1 MPAPAYRRI
10 SDLPETIPVFPLSG
24 ALLLPRWQL
33 PLNIFEPRYLN
44 MLDDAMAGDRMIGM
58 VQSVGGDRAI
68 PNLATIGCAG
78 RITSYSET
86 SDGRYLISLTGV
98 ARFKIF
104 EELDLRTPYRQVI
117 ADWTRFGDDLFE
129 PDVTDLP
136 SREMLVKT
144 LREYIDRNSMS
155 ADWSAVED
163 APIETLVNAL
173 CAGCPFPAMEKQ
185 ALLEA
190 ATLKDRC
197 ETLIALLEMDVPG
210 TGKDRMQ

>member
-10 SDLPETIPVFPLSG
+10 SDLPEIIPVFPLSG

-44 MLDDAMAGDRMIGM
+44 MLDDAMAGERMIGM
-58 VQSVGGDRAI
+58 VQTAGGDRAA
-68 PNLATIGCAG
+68 PHLADIGCAG
-78 RITSYSET
+78 RVTSFSET
-86 SDGRYLISLTGV
+86 SDGRYLITLSGI
-98 ARFKIF
+98 ARFRIDS
-104 EELDLRTPYRQVI
+104 ELPTTTPYRQVM
-117 ADWTRFGDDLFE
+117 ASWEEFATDLFD
-129 PDVTDLP
+129 PDIDDLP
-136 SREMLVKT
+136 SRENLMRSLK
-144 LREYIDRNSMS
+144 EYIARNSME

-197 ETLIALLEMDVPG
+197 EALMALLQMDFPS
-210 TGKDRMQ
+210 DRGSLQ

>member
-1 MPAPAYRRI
+1 MPAPAYRRV
-10 SDLPETIPVFPLSG
+10 SDLPEIIPVFPLSG

-44 MLDDAMAGDRMIGM
+44 MLDDAMSGERMIGM
-58 VQSVGGDRAI
+58 VQTVGGDRAHPDI
-68 PNLATIGCAG
+68 AQIGCAG
-78 RITSYSET
+78 RITSFSET
-86 SDGRYLISLTGV
+86 SDGRYLITLSGI
-98 ARFKIF
+98 ARFRIA
-104 EELDLRTPYRQVI
+104 EELQVKTPYRQVR
-117 ADWTRFGDDLFE
+117 ADWVDYADDLFE
-129 PDVTDLP
+129 PDVTALP
-136 SREMLVKT
+136 SRESLVQT
-144 LREYIDRNSMS
+144 LRNYIERNSMS

-173 CAGCPFPAMEKQ
+173 CAGCPFPSMEKQ

>member
-10 SDLPETIPVFPLSG
+10 SDLPEIIPVFPLSG

-44 MLDDAMAGDRMIGM
+44 MLDDAMAGERMIGM
-58 VQSVGGDRAI
+58 VQTVGGDRIA
-68 PNLATIGCAG
+68 PKLADVGCAG
-78 RITSYSET
+78 RVTTFSET
-86 SDGRYLISLTGV
+86 SDGRYLITLSGIS
-98 ARFKIF
+98 RFHIDS
-104 EELDLRTPYRQVI
+104 ELPATTPYRQVM
-117 ADWTRFGDDLFE
+117 ADWRNFEADLYDPE
-129 PDVTDLP
+129 TEDLP
-136 SREMLVKT
+136 SRDSLVRS
-144 LREYIDRNSMS
+144 LREYIDRNSMA

-197 ETLIALLEMDVPG
+197 EALMALLQMDFPSSG
-210 TGKDRMQ
+210 QGSMQ

>member
-1 MPAPAYRRI
+1 MPAPAYRRLT
-10 SDLPETIPVFPLSG
+10 DLPEIIPVFPLSG

-44 MLDDAMAGDRMIGM
+44 MLDDAMSGERMIGM
-58 VQSVGGDRAI
+58 VQTAGGERAN
-68 PNLATIGCAG
+68 PKLSNIGCAG
-78 RITSYSET
+78 RVTSFSET
-86 SDGRYLISLTGV
+86 SDGRYLITLSGI
-98 ARFKIF
+98 ARFKIDQ
-104 EELDLRTPYRQVI
+104 ELAATTPYRQVL
-117 ADWTRFGDDLFE
+117 ADWSAYEADLFE
-129 PDVTDLP
+129 PDVSALP
-136 SREMLVKT
+136 SREILVKT
-144 LREYIDRNSMS
+144 LRNYIDRNSMS

-173 CAGCPFPAMEKQ
+173 CAGCPFPTMEKQ

>member
-10 SDLPETIPVFPLSG
+10 TDLPEIIPVFPLSG

-44 MLDDAMAGDRMIGM
+44 MLDDAMAGERMIGM
-58 VQSVGGDRAI
+58 VQPVGGDKASPDI
-68 PNLATIGCAG
+68 AAVGCAG
-78 RITSYSET
+78 RVTSFSET
-86 SDGRYLISLTGV
+86 SDGRYLISLTGI
-98 ARFKIF
+98 ARFRVSQ
-104 EELDLRTPYRQVI
+104 ELPATTPYRQVM
-117 ADWTRFGDDLFE
+117 AEWDAFADDLFE
-129 PDVTDLP
+129 PDVSDLP
-136 SREMLVKT
+136 SRGSLIST
-144 LREYIDRNSMS
+144 LRDYIERNAMS
-155 ADWSAVED
+155 ADWSTVED
-163 APIETLVNAL
+163 APIETLINAL

-210 TGKDRMQ
+210 SGKDRMQ

>member
-44 MLDDAMAGDRMIGM
+44 MLDDAMAGDRLIGM
-58 VQSVGGDRAI
+58 VQPAGGDRAC
-68 PNLATIGCAG
+68 PNISNIGCAG
-78 RITSYSET
+78 RITSFSET
-86 SDGRYLISLTGV
+86 SDGRYLITLTGIARYRV
-98 ARFKIF
+98 AA
-104 EELDLRTPYRQVI
+104 ELDVTTPYRQAQ
-117 ADWTRFGDDLFE
+117 ADWSHFADDLFD
-129 PDVTDLP
+129 PDVTALP
-136 SREMLVKT
+136 SRDSLVKT
-144 LREYIDRNSMS
+144 LREYTERNSMA

-173 CAGCPFPAMEKQ
+173 CSGCPFPAMEKQ

-210 TGKDRMQ
+210 SGKDRMQ